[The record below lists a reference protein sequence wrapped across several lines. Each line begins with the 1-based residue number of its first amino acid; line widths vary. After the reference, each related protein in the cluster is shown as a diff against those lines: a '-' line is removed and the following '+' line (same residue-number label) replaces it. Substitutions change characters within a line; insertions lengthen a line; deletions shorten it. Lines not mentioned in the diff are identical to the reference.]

1 MAVDQND
8 AEIVSDILVPDEN
21 VMFSATQRRVGPGGS
36 ITTPTTVLCTNK
48 RIIILNR
55 ATFGIRKDY
64 ESIYYKQITSVRL
77 ENGIINGS
85 VFIRVQGY
93 DKDKGLLQN
102 GREEGE
108 IDGLKREEAQELADF
123 LNKKLTEINNEDY
136 EEPHDEG
143 RNENGEEGEYIYCSK
158 CGARNDASAKF
169 CSSCGAPLSA
179 RGSA

>member
-1 MAVDQND
+1 MPIDPKDV
-8 AEIVSDILVPDEN
+8 EIVRDILVPGEN
-21 VMFSATQRRVGPGGS
+21 VTFSATQRRVGPGGS
-36 ITTPTTVLCTNK
+36 ITTPTTVICTNK

-55 ATFGIRKDY
+55 ATLGIRKDY

-93 DKDKGLLQN
+93 DKDKGLLKN

-123 LNKKLTEINNEDY
+123 LNRKLTEINSEEY
-136 EEPHDEG
+136 EEPRAPEQ
-143 RNENGEEGEYIYCSK
+143 EESEAGEYIYCSK

-179 RGSA
+179 RNGA